1 MYPTVV
7 PKCMQDLTSI
17 SMHVVGKIGPDLRVF
32 RVPRGSPEF
41 RISFDLNP
49 EIY

>member
-1 MYPTVV
+1 MV
-7 PKCMQDLTSI
+7 PKCMQDLTS
-17 SMHVVGKIGPDLRVF
+17 HVVGKIGPDLRVF

-41 RISFDLNP
+41 RISFDLTP